1 MADQNL
7 ELKKIIESA
16 QELGIEMD
24 EAESLKWLAA
34 MTAENDEIDE
44 TDITVDTASGTYG
57 YRAAMLDFSAKDI
70 ARLRR
75 IGKIVE
81 VTGDGGE
88 SALALS
94 GSAAQSKIQS
104 FPGDADFFQRLNIK
118 APTRAEACAILAR
131 LMRDHVLAT
140 MRGATYQ
147 FLEAKLG
154 TYTSGGTVRGQAVS
168 KGSPVTWKLNEI
180 QDEVQILT
188 VPGVDGADGTRVELR
203 WGEQALDPGWCK
215 LDWVVSDPSRA
226 GLSNASNVIDVT
238 WEAPDGTIVSLDGY
252 LDAYFQEVYL
262 DADSVPTFAKV
273 AKFVSDDALDEY
285 VEALEGEVRKYLT
298 HHLNY
303 GKAAKR
309 MYNVFRLSGRHLDAA
324 FVRELFDEP
333 ATILYQVWAL
343 IGTLDNATQEGS
355 SIPIEAVQSQADA
368 LVLDV
373 VQALDGDAE
382 AELVKSLLQLRQT
395 LEDQKTGEVRT
406 TEVEAAKAQVVNL
419 INTFYRDRLVS
430 MPTIKDYIARMQA
443 EQA

>member
-1 MADQNL
+1 MPR
-7 ELKKIIESA
+7 
-16 QELGIEMD
+16 
-24 EAESLKWLAA
+24 
-34 MTAENDEIDE
+34 TAP
-44 TDITVDTASGTYG
+44 
-57 YRAAMLDFSAKDI
+57 
-70 ARLRR
+70 
-75 IGKIVE
+75 
-81 VTGDGGE
+81 
-88 SALALS
+88 
-94 GSAAQSKIQS
+94 Q
-104 FPGDADFFQRLNIK
+104 
-118 APTRAEACAILAR
+118 
-131 LMRDHVLAT
+131 
-140 MRGATYQ
+140 
-147 FLEAKLG
+147 
-154 TYTSGGTVRGQAVS
+154 
-168 KGSPVTWKLNEI
+168 
-180 QDEVQILT
+180 
-188 VPGVDGADGTRVELR
+188 VELR

-238 WEAPDGTIVSLDGY
+238 WEGPDGEIVSLDGY

-355 SIPIEAVQSQADA
+355 SIPIEEVQQQADA
-368 LVLDV
+368 LILDV

-382 AELVKSLLQLRQT
+382 AELVKSLLELRQT
-395 LEDQKTGEVRT
+395 LETQKSGEKRT

-419 INTFYRDRLVS
+419 INTFYRDRLVV
-430 MPTIKDYIARMQA
+430 MPTIKDYIDKMQA
-443 EQA
+443 AQRRAAPSTR